1 MRSEAAA
8 SPCLPL
14 PPFQA
19 LLVANLPMLR
29 QRAISLTRHK
39 ADAEDLLQTA
49 IASALAAQSSF
60 EPGTNFRAWMTRI
73 LRNRFFSNLRAR
85 RESVD
90 LEHAPPG
97 LLSRSGGQEE
107 RLAVQELC
115 RCLAALPADQRRIL
129 LMITVEGVSYAEAS
143 LSLGVA
149 VGTLKCRVFRARQ
162 QLRGRLLGEDAP
174 PRGDSSRVIRP
185 MSAGVRVVGAI
196 GHGAFPEPRLAA
208 LHAMPPAPRRL
219 IVL

>member
-1 MRSEAAA
+1 
-8 SPCLPL
+8 
-14 PPFQA
+14 
-19 LLVANLPMLR
+19 MLR

-97 LLSRSGGQEE
+97 VLSRSGGQEE

-115 RCLAALPADQRRIL
+115 RCLAALPDDQRRIL

-143 LSLGVA
+143 LCLGVA

-162 QLRGRLLGEDAP
+162 QLRSRLLGEEAP
-174 PRGDSSRVIRP
+174 PRGASAPLIRP
-185 MSAGVRVVGAI
+185 SVAPARAGLVALPALTGLRIPAV
-196 GHGAFPEPRLAA
+196 LAQ
-208 LHAMPPAPRRL
+208 PPAPGRL
-219 IVL
+219 VLL

>member
-1 MRSEAAA
+1 MRSEAAT

-14 PPFQA
+14 PPFQS

-29 QRAISLTRHK
+29 QRALSLTRHK

-49 IASALAAQSSF
+49 IASALAAQTSF

-85 RESVD
+85 RESVELD
-90 LEHAPPG
+90 HAPPG

-115 RCLAALPADQRRIL
+115 RCLAALPDDQRRIL

-162 QLRGRLLGEDAP
+162 QLRSRLLGEDAP
-174 PRGDSSRVIRP
+174 PRGGSSRLIRP
-185 MSAGVRVVGAI
+185 TPVDAHAPGAHERV
-196 GHGAFPEPRLAA
+196 AF
-208 LHAMPPAPRRL
+208 PAPRLTGLPAMPAPVGRL
-219 IVL
+219 VLL